1 MYRFSIP
8 THHKHQSLL
17 LLALIMPGT
26 SALAQCEGLTTT
38 IEIQARLAEA
48 ESALAA
54 LDAQAF
60 RSHVDGTGLLLPCL
74 GEPISP
80 RLAANLHRLVGIR
93 AFGGRDPLAERA
105 FAAARHIE
113 PNYQF
118 SLSLIPDGNPVR
130 DAYEQVAL
138 DKRSTLPIDPP
149 SSGQILV
156 DGSASDQRPLSWPA
170 VVQWVDDDQTVQFS
184 DYFLPGQ
191 SLPDYPRWEPQQERG
206 KAPVGLLATS
216 VGLGVVSAGLYGVAL
231 AEQARYKDTVN
242 DPLPTDQLDGLRRST
257 NGLVLASA
265 LGATAALG
273 TGVAVVVAW

>member
-1 MYRFSIP
+1 MFP
-8 THHKHQSLL
+8 
-17 LLALIMPGT
+17 AA
-26 SALAQCEGLTTT
+26 SAWAQCEASTTVVD
-38 IEIQARLAEA
+38 IQARLAQA

-74 GEPISP
+74 GELVSP
-80 RLAANLHRLVGIR
+80 RLAANLHRLVGVR
-93 AFGGRDPLAERA
+93 AFGDRDPIAERA

-130 DAYEQVAL
+130 DAYDQVEFN
-138 DKRSTLPIDPP
+138 KRSTLPVDRPRV
-149 SSGQILV
+149 GQILV
-156 DGSASDQRPLSWPA
+156 DGSPAEQRPLSWPA
-170 VVQWVDDDQTVQFS
+170 LVQWVDDDQTVQFS
-184 DYFLPGQ
+184 DYILPGQ
-191 SLPDYPRWEPQQERG
+191 PLPDYPRWEVQQEQGR
-206 KAPVGLLATS
+206 APVGLLATS
-216 VGLGVVSAGLYGVAL
+216 VGLGVVSASLYGVAL

-273 TGVAVVVAW
+273 TGVAVIVAW